1 MRLKDITIIV
11 AVASLLLSSGCIG
24 QDEKVVD
31 SDGDGWGDEQELSA
45 GTDPANKD
53 TDGDGYWDPKDENPL
68 DPDIPVL
75 RETPT
80 PVDAVVPTPPVAPT
94 SAPAPTPVFEITSPA
109 DGDRVAHLITVK
121 GHGGEPGAKVRI
133 RVCNE
138 EEGDKLQSGVGYPDE
153 NGNWEVD
160 SVGLWPSEGY
170 TSGESATIYAL
181 LTVHAPGVTTIY
193 QSNNVTVTRS

>member
-11 AVASLLLSSGCIG
+11 AVASLLLSSGCIW

-31 SDGDGWGDEQELSA
+31 SDGDGWGDEQEINA
-45 GTDPANKD
+45 GTDPYSKD
-53 TDGDGYWDPKDENPL
+53 TDDDGYWDPLDENPL

-80 PVDAVVPTPPVAPT
+80 PVEAVVPTPPAAPT
-94 SAPAPTPVFEITSPA
+94 PTPAPTPVFEITSPA
-109 DGDRVAHLITVK
+109 GGDVVARLITVK
-121 GHGGEPGAKVRI
+121 GHGGEPGATVRI
-133 RVCNE
+133 RVCTD
-138 EEGDKLQSGVGYPDE
+138 EEGDQLQSGVGYPDE

-160 SVGLWPSEGY
+160 SVGLWSVEGY

-181 LTVHAPGVTTIY
+181 LTVRTPGVTTIY
-193 QSNNVTVTRS
+193 QSGNVTVTRS